1 MQDLEMGTSVVNEEF
16 VVAVGSN
23 ASNVNVVAFV
33 NEFQQQTEASD
44 QVRRYIIIICVC
56 VSTLH

>member
-23 ASNVNVVAFV
+23 VNVVAFV
-33 NEFQQQTEASD
+33 NEVQQTLSPPPEAPE
-44 QVRRYIIIICVC
+44 QVRRYIIIC
-56 VSTLH
+56 TG